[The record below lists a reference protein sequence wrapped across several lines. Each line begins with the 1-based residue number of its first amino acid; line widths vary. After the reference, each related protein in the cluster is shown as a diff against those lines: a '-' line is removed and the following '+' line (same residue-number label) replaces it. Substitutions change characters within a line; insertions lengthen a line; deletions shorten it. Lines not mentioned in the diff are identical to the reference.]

1 MFSHNMLYAHEI
13 TLVNACTEYGR
24 DDFFSYLTDFS
35 YFSVNFFFSK
45 IAEHSQNRSKNDL
58 FESGCRWF
66 QLFQ

>member
-35 YFSVNFFFSK
+35 YFSVNFFFL
-45 IAEHSQNRSKNDL
+45 EN
-58 FESGCRWF
+58 CRT
-66 QLFQ
+66 QSEQVKKRPL